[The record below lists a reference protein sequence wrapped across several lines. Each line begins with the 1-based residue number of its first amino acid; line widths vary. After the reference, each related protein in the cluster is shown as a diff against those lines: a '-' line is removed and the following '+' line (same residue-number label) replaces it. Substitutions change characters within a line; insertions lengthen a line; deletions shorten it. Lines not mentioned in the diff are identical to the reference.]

1 MPQTRL
7 HRQAA
12 AWEDKYPSLK
22 PRDEAGMKQNGSQR
36 CVQGQPHNLPRWLIW
51 LEWRPKYVVTLP
63 PPAVATVV
71 WGGIV
76 WLTASPKAAVLG
88 PLQKPSNRS
97 THQLQT
103 ARKHGALSEVQLF
116 HGGSCQWSVCIK
128 MLSPWETPLKLSL
141 YVIYTENKPRA
152 KNHRERLFKHNS
164 HGPWKMI
171 KAGFL
176 IVHVPFLF
184 LRIS

>member
-1 MPQTRL
+1 ML

-12 AWEDKYPSLK
+12 AWEDKYSSLK

-51 LEWRPKYVVTLP
+51 LETRPKYVVMLP
-63 PPAVATVV
+63 PPASCRGDSGLRWHRVAHRF
-71 WGGIV
+71 
-76 WLTASPKAAVLG
+76 SKAAVLG
-88 PLQKPSNRS
+88 LLQKPSNRS

-103 ARKHGALSEVQLF
+103 ARKHSALSEVQLF

-141 YVIYTENKPRA
+141 YVIYTENKPWA

-171 KAGFL
+171 KADFL
-176 IVHVPFLF
+176 IVHVPPFLPPE
-184 LRIS
+184 